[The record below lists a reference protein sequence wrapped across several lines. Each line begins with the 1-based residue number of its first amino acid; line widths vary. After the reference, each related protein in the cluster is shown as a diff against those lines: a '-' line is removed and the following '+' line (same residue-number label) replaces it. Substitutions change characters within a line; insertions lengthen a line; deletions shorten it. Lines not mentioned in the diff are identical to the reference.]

1 MQLSFPSNK
10 SIELAFKVG
19 IAGTAS
25 APQSV
30 AVVLER
36 GTTAVS
42 FAATKDGD
50 DWKAVIESPGSMFG
64 TGEVKLS
71 VNVVLNNR
79 LFTPMKSVA
88 EIVGEVDEPIA
99 QVMPAPEKV
108 EPETVEEPVAQEATV
123 QDIVPEPSPT
133 VAPKKTSLLPSIQAA
148 TQEAVVE
155 APTPVVVETIAA
167 PAPKKITAED
177 LRAMGIG
184 GKKVEESVE
193 IVQPV
198 RLQLLRSIEPGIVRK
213 VQEKIAEAKQP
224 AKAPEAVFK
233 LKKTKVIFK

>member
-36 GTTAVS
+36 GATAVS
-42 FAATKDGD
+42 FAAVKDGD
-50 DWKAVIESPGSMFG
+50 DWKAIIDNPGSMFG
-64 TGEVKLS
+64 IGEVKLS

-88 EIVGEVDEPIA
+88 EIVSA
-99 QVMPAPEKV
+99 A
-108 EPETVEEPVAQEATV
+108 EEPVAQSTPEETIEEPTSQEASA
-123 QDIVPEPSPT
+123 QDIVPEPSVT
-133 VAPKKTSLLPSIQAA
+133 VAPKKTSLLPTIQAA

-155 APTPVVVETIAA
+155 VPKPTVAETVAPPA

-177 LRAMGIG
+177 LHKLGIG

-233 LKKTKVIFK
+233 LKKTKIVFK